1 LALVTGAGEWLGGEV
16 PLKPLDACPLR
27 YDWIR
32 APYGGASGHV
42 NRPAARPDVVARRT
56 LRTAAICLA
65 ACTTLSAAD
74 FWTAKDYREWSDKEV
89 ARMLNDSPWSQH
101 TTLAV
106 VDMSLAGRVGGLTGG
121 VLGTGG
127 GTGRTRGGGGV
138 GGDGA
143 GNLGGGSFLPS
154 PQQATIAIRWVSARP
169 VKQAL
174 VRSGDAVSERLD
186 ESERFY
192 RIAIVGLPLA
202 IAQMGG
208 TMTELV
214 DATALRRKNKP
225 PIAAVDA
232 RYDYDRGLVNFEF
245 DFPRDEPLEVADE
258 EIEFVTS
265 IGQPL
270 KRKFK
275 LRTMVIAGQ
284 LEL

>member
-1 LALVTGAGEWLGGEV
+1 MV
-16 PLKPLDACPLR
+16 R
-27 YDWIR
+27 YDWIL
-32 APYGGASGHV
+32 APRLGAGSHV
-42 NRPAARPDVVARRT
+42 NRLAARPNVVPRHT
-56 LRTAAICLA
+56 LRTAALCLA
-65 ACTTLSAAD
+65 ACTALSAAD
-74 FWTAKDYREWSDKEV
+74 FWTVKDYRKWSDKEV

-154 PQQATIAIRWVSARP
+154 PQQATIAIRWTSARP

-174 VRSGDAVSERLD
+174 VRSGDALSGRLD
-186 ESERFY
+186 ETERFY
-192 RIAIVGLPLA
+192 RIAVVGLPLA

-208 TMTELV
+208 TMTELL
-214 DATALRRKNKP
+214 DATSLRRKNKP
-225 PIAAVDA
+225 PIGAVDA
-232 RYDYDRGLVNFEF
+232 RYDYDRSLVNFEF
-245 DFPRDEPLEVADE
+245 DFPRDAPLEVTDD

-275 LRTMVIAGQ
+275 LKTMVIAGQ

>member
-1 LALVTGAGEWLGGEV
+1 LDHGA
-16 PLKPLDACPLR
+16 AC
-27 YDWIR
+27 
-32 APYGGASGHV
+32 GASSHV
-42 NRPAARPDVVARRT
+42 IPQAARSIVAPRRA
-56 LRTAAICLA
+56 LRTAAICLT

-101 TTLAV
+101 ATV
-106 VDMSLAGRVGGLTGG
+106 SVIDMSLAGRVGGLSGG

-154 PQQATIAIRWVSARP
+154 PQQATIAIRWTSALP

-174 VRSGDAVSERLD
+174 VRSGDAVRDRLD

-192 RIAIVGLPLA
+192 RIAVIGLPLT

-208 TMTELV
+208 TMSERL
-214 DATALRRKNKP
+214 DATALRRRNRSP
-225 PIAAVDA
+225 VGAVDA
-232 RYDYDRGLVNFEF
+232 RYDFDRGLVNFEF
-245 DFPRDEPLEVADE
+245 DFPRDEPFTVGDD

-265 IGQPL
+265 LGQPL

-275 LRTMVIAGQ
+275 LKTMVVNGR

>member
-1 LALVTGAGEWLGGEV
+1 VIRQAGRSIV
-16 PLKPLDACPLR
+16 
-27 YDWIR
+27 
-32 APYGGASGHV
+32 AP
-42 NRPAARPDVVARRT
+42 RRT
-56 LRTAAICLA
+56 LRTAVLCLA
-65 ACTTLSAAD
+65 ASTTLTAAD
-74 FWTAKDYREWSDKEV
+74 FWAAKDYREWSDKEV

-101 TTLAV
+101 TTVAV

-154 PQQATIAIRWVSARP
+154 PQQATIAIRWASALP

-174 VRSGDAVSERLD
+174 VRTGEAVRERLD
-186 ESERFY
+186 EGERFY
-192 RIAIVGLPLA
+192 RIAVIGLPLA
-202 IAQMGG
+202 IAQTGG
-208 TMTELV
+208 TMSELL
-214 DATALRRKNKP
+214 DATQLRRKSKP
-225 PIAAVDA
+225 AIGAVDA
-232 RYDYDRGLVNFEF
+232 RYEFDRSLVTFEF
-245 DFPRDEPLEVADE
+245 DFPRDEPLVIADD

-265 IGQPL
+265 LGQPL

-275 LRTMVIAGQ
+275 LRTMVVAGR